1 MFSDFDLEGR
11 VKVPLGYYLVTLY
24 LMRGYFIWLMSLTHR
39 KDPSLILSLIY
50 PDSRTFISALFIG
63 VSGLF
68 VYILFLSKARI
79 WERVERVLW
88 KVSFLLLLMGLLAD
102 LTVQVHSLIVN
113 KFVVHWT
120 APVILLTGI
129 YLIWYWVS
137 SKKVKRFFN
146 HWLASEADVSAN
158 QKNKQ

>member
-63 VSGLF
+63 VSGLL
-68 VYILFLSKARI
+68 VYVLFLSKARI
-79 WERVERVLW
+79 WDRTERMLW
-88 KVSFLLLLMGLLAD
+88 KASFLLLLTGLLAD

-113 KFVVHWT
+113 KFVVHWS

-129 YLIWYWVS
+129 YLSWYWVS
-137 SKKVKRFFN
+137 SKKIKRFFN
-146 HWLASEADVSAN
+146 HWLASETDVTAS
-158 QKNKQ
+158 QKKQK